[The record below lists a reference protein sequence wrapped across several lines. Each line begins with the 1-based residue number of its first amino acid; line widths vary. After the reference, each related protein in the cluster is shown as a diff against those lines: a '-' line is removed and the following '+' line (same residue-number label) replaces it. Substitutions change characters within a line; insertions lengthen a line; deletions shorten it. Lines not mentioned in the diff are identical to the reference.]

1 MGQGKKMGGFNL
13 SCTLK
18 KVKGRGTR
26 SGKGEQLEAKK
37 AGSGESR
44 GRLMIQIKY
53 WINTTKQ

>member
-1 MGQGKKMGGFNL
+1 MGGFNL

-53 WINTTKQ
+53 WINTTK